1 MTHAT
6 IHVAGGGALH
16 AVRSAMDLSGAQNAS
31 PFRGKRVYM
40 IGIGGSGMSGLAR
53 LLRAQGAQ
61 VAGSDREPSDLTAAL
76 TQAGIGVAFDQEQG
90 ELPPCDLVVTSAAVG
105 SEHPQVRTARA
116 RGVEVWLY
124 ARALGET
131 MRGTLGVA
139 VAGTHGKSTTTTMLG
154 CALTDCG
161 LDPTVI
167 VGATSTQL
175 RNGCLGADAP
185 AAGVRIGCGAVVV
198 EACEYN
204 RSFHSLRPRVA
215 CITNVEADHLDCYG
229 TFDAVIESFRQFAAL
244 LPPAAEGGR
253 LVIGHEN
260 AQRGVVAAG
269 LACEVQTVGF
279 SPDADWCVRY
289 DAATREVG
297 IRRDGS
303 ERSAWRLRV
312 PGAHNALN
320 SATAWIMATALGASG
335 DRAAAS
341 LSEFRGAD
349 RRMQLLGEVAAPGG
363 VVRVIDDYGHHPTEV
378 EVTLRA
384 LREAEKPQARGGRLI
399 CVFQPHQ
406 HSRTRHLLDQFAQS
420 FGEADVVLVPPIYFV
435 RDTEREKDLVSS
447 EDLVAKLRDRGV
459 EAHAFAGFEQIVE
472 RLSGTVRGGDVVV
485 VMGAGPVW
493 KIGRGLLAAGTRQ
506 G

>member
-1 MTHAT
+1 MTQAT
-6 IHVAGGGALH
+6 IHVAGGGAVH
-16 AVRSAMDLSGAQNAS
+16 AVRSAMDLSAGKS
-31 PFRGKRVYM
+31 DHPFRGKRVYM

-53 LLRAQGAQ
+53 LLRAQGAE
-61 VAGSDREPSDLTAAL
+61 VAGSDREPSELTASLAES
-76 TQAGIGVAFDQEQG
+76 GIGVTYEQDLG
-90 ELPPCDLVVTSAAVG
+90 ELPACDLVVTSAAVG
-105 SEHPQVRTARA
+105 PTHPQVSTARA

-131 MRGTLGVA
+131 MTGTLGVA

-154 CALTDCG
+154 CALADSG

-167 VGATSTQL
+167 VGATSGQL
-175 RNGCLGADAP
+175 RHGCLGP
-185 AAGVRIGCGAVVV
+185 ATPPAGFRIGAGPVVV

-229 TFDAVIESFRQFAAL
+229 TFDGVIESFRQFAAL
-244 LPPAAEGGR
+244 LPSAAEGGL

-260 AQRGVVAAG
+260 AQRGVVTAG
-269 LACEVQTVGF
+269 LACDVRTVGF

-289 DAATREVG
+289 DPGTRAVG
-297 IRRDGS
+297 LSRDGR
-303 ERSAWRLRV
+303 ERAAWTLRV
-312 PGAHNALN
+312 PGAHNAIN
-320 SATAWIMATALGASG
+320 SATAWIMADALGASG
-335 DRAAAS
+335 ERVAAS
-341 LSEFRGAD
+341 LAEFRGAD
-349 RRMQLLGEVAAPGG
+349 RRMQLLGELAVSGG

-384 LREAEKPQARGGRLI
+384 LREAERPQTRGGRLI

-406 HSRTRHLLDQFAQS
+406 HSRTRHLLDQFALS

-435 RDTEREKDLVSS
+435 RDSERERDLVSS
-447 EDLVAKLRDRGV
+447 EDLVSRLREKGV
-459 EAHAFAGFEQIVE
+459 EAHAAAGFEEIIA
-472 RLSGTVRGGDVVV
+472 RLSGMVRGGDVVV

-493 KIGRGLLAAGTRQ
+493 KVGRGLLAAGSRK

>member
-1 MTHAT
+1 MTRAT
-6 IHVAGGGALH
+6 IHVAGGGAPH
-16 AVRSAMDLSGAQNAS
+16 AVRSAMDLPEGQHAH

-53 LLRAQGAQ
+53 LLRARGA
-61 VAGSDREPSDLTAAL
+61 VIAGSDREPSDLTASLAES
-76 TQAGIGVAFDQEQG
+76 GIGVTFDQERG
-90 ELPPCDLVVTSAAVG
+90 DLPACDLVVTSAAVG
-105 SEHPQVRTARA
+105 PEHPQVRAALA
-116 RGVEVWLY
+116 RGVDVWLY

-131 MRGTLGVA
+131 MRGAQGVA

-154 CALTDCG
+154 CALTDSG

-167 VGATSTQL
+167 VGATSGQL
-175 RNGCLGADAP
+175 GNGCLGAEAP
-185 AAGVRIGCGAVVV
+185 AAGFRIGTGAVVV

-204 RSFHSLRPRVA
+204 RSFHALRPRVA

-229 TFDAVIESFRQFAAL
+229 TFDGVIESFRQFAAL
-244 LPPAAEGGR
+244 LPPATEGGL

-260 AQRGVVAAG
+260 AQRGVVTAG
-269 LACEVQTVGF
+269 LACEVRTVGF

-289 DAATREVG
+289 DPATREVG
-297 IRRDGS
+297 LLS
-303 ERSAWRLRV
+303 EGRERAAWRLRV

-320 SATAWIMATALGASG
+320 SATAWIMAGALGASG
-335 DRAAAS
+335 ERAAAS
-341 LSEFRGAD
+341 LTAFRGAD
-349 RRMQLLGEVAAPGG
+349 RRMQLLGEVEAPGG

-406 HSRTRHLLDQFAQS
+406 HSRTRHLLDQFALS

-435 RDTEREKDLVSS
+435 RDSERERDLVSS
-447 EDLVAKLRDRGV
+447 EDLVARLREKGV
-459 EAHAFAGFEQIVE
+459 EAQAFAGFEQIVE

-493 KIGRGLLAAGTRQ
+493 KVGRGLLAAGTRQ